1 MKQELC
7 VNAPKGISE
16 ITNTSDILT
25 LLDDFRGNEIGTVRF
40 VMLVGVRR
48 DGSVF
53 AQHTGFV
60 SPLEL
65 QGLKV
70 SMEEMLDNVLDMVE
84 YG

>member
-1 MKQELC
+1 MKQELTI
-7 VNAPKGISE
+7 NAPKGISE

-25 LLDDFRGNEIGTVRF
+25 LIDDFRGNELETVRF
-40 VMLVGVRR
+40 VLLIGIRK

-53 AQHTGFV
+53 SQNNGFV

-70 SMEEMLDNVLDMVE
+70 NTEEMLDTLLDMVE
-84 YG
+84 NE